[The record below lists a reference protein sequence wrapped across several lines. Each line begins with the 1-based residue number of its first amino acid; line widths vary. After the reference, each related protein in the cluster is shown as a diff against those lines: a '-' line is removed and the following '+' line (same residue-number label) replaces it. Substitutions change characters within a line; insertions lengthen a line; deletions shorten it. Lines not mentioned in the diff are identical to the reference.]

1 MRIFMKFAAY
11 SLVTQIGKSPLS
23 NTYLA
28 SPTGQPECEVVIKIF
43 HASCLG
49 PGYEARDFL
58 RDAAHLQQL
67 THPYLLPLLDTNIEQ
82 RQPFIVSPYLPH
94 GSLRDHLRTLSPSR
108 LSVAHTLRLGIQI
121 GQALNYC
128 HVNDVLHGH
137 LTPDNVLFVDDET
150 VQLADFGL
158 ASLID
163 ESVYDD
169 PPLSQTTAY
178 RAPELLMSLVSRKS
192 DQFSLGC
199 LLYEL
204 LTGVLPTASSH
215 PPLAPSHLAPHVPES
230 LDAVLLK
237 ALSHE
242 PMARYESIA
251 QLVEA
256 LQAIAVPDED
266 TLATRSSL
274 QLRSGSSAA
283 SLHTSI
289 TRSDPSREDRLV
301 FPFVP
306 EASVSYRHMLS
317 PLELEDMD
325 GPGEPKAKQQFLE
338 EPEAKEQALPDTS
351 YRKARETGAL
361 VPVRAAD
368 MPANPPLPPPASGGT
383 ESSRVA
389 VKTPTLPF
397 RYRWL
402 IPLLL
407 AQLLLSVVLG
417 VLAHYSL
424 MSGNY
429 LAWWAKPTVPAPTL
443 TATAQQQI
451 YTQAI
456 SGVPALDDPLTGESE
471 NQWQTGFIDSQ
482 SSSQDGCNFTNG
494 VYQASLS
501 KAPYFGRCMALAT
514 NFSNL
519 AYQVEMSVI
528 AGDGGGLIFRSNANA
543 EYRFRVDA
551 SGYYDL
557 AGVRLENVRY
567 NKPTRPVHTGLN
579 QWNLL
584 TAVAKDSDL
593 YLYVNKQLVMYCHD
607 SSSSGGN
614 IGVFAID
621 AEHPTSVQFR
631 NAKVWAL

>member
-1 MRIFMKFAAY
+1 MKFAAY

-28 SPTGQPECEVVIKIF
+28 SPTGQPEREVVIKVF

-67 THPYLLPLLDTNIEQ
+67 THPYLLPVLDADIEQ
-82 RQPFIVSPYLPH
+82 RQPFVVGPYLPR

-108 LSVAHTLRLGIQI
+108 FSVAHTLRLGIQI

-128 HVNDVLHGH
+128 HTNDVLHSN

-169 PPLSQTTAY
+169 PPLSQATAY

-204 LTGVLPTASSH
+204 LTGTLPAASSN
-215 PPLAPSHLAPHVPES
+215 PPLAPSRLAPYVPES
-230 LDAVLLK
+230 FDAVLLK
-237 ALSHE
+237 ALAHE

-251 QLVEA
+251 QLVKA
-256 LQAIAVPDED
+256 LQAISIQDENIS
-266 TLATRSSL
+266 ATRSYP
-274 QLRSGSSAA
+274 QPRSGSSTTYP
-283 SLHTSI
+283 HTSI
-289 TRSDPSREDRLV
+289 TRSEPSQEGSLV
-301 FPFVP
+301 FPFEP
-306 EASVSYRHMLS
+306 KASVSYRHMLS
-317 PLELEDMD
+317 PLELEGLN
-325 GPGEPKAKQQFLE
+325 GPGEPKEKQQFLE
-338 EPEAKEQALPDTS
+338 EPAAQKQTLPDMS
-351 YRKARETGAL
+351 LRKAQRTETL
-361 VPVRAAD
+361 MPVLAAD
-368 MPANPPLPPPASGGT
+368 LPTKPRPSPARGGT
-383 ESSRVA
+383 ESSQA
-389 VKTPTLPF
+389 PAATPKLSL
-397 RYRWL
+397 RSRWL
-402 IPLLL
+402 VPLLL
-407 AQLLLSVVLG
+407 TQLLLSVVVG

-424 MSGNY
+424 MSGSY

-451 YTQAI
+451 YTQATR
-456 SGVPALDDPLTGESE
+456 GVPVLDDPLIGESE
-471 NQWQTGFIDSQ
+471 NQWQTGLTDSQ
-482 SSSQDGCNFTNG
+482 NPKDGCNFTGG

-501 KAPYFGRCMALAT
+501 NAPYFGSCMALAT
-514 NFSNL
+514 NFSNI

-528 AGDGGGLIFRSNANA
+528 AGDGGGLVFRSNANA

-557 AGVRLENVRY
+557 AGAPPENIHY
-567 NKPTRPVHTGLN
+567 TRPVRAVHTGLN

-584 TAVAKDSDL
+584 TAVAKGSDL

-607 SSSSGGN
+607 SSSSSGT
-614 IGVFAID
+614 IGVFVID
-621 AEHPTSVQFR
+621 AGHPTTVQFR
-631 NAKVWAL
+631 NAKVWEL

>member
-1 MRIFMKFAAY
+1 MKFAAY

-28 SPTGQPECEVVIKIF
+28 SPTGQPEYEAVIKIF

-58 RDAAHLQQL
+58 RDAARLQQL
-67 THPYLLPLLDTNIEQ
+67 THPYLLPLLDIDIEQ
-82 RQPFIVSPYLPH
+82 RQPFIVSPYLPR
-94 GSLRDHLRTLSPSR
+94 GSLHDHLRTLSPSR

-128 HVNDVLHGH
+128 HINDILHGH

-150 VQLADFGL
+150 IQLADFGL

-204 LTGVLPTASSH
+204 LTGVLPTASSN
-215 PPLAPSHLAPHVPES
+215 PLLAPSHLAPHIPES
-230 LDAVLLK
+230 LDAVLLR
-237 ALSHE
+237 ALAHE
-242 PMARYESIA
+242 PIARYESVA

-256 LQAIAVPDED
+256 LQAISVPDEGIS
-266 TLATRSSL
+266 ATRSYP
-274 QLRSGSSAA
+274 QPRSGNSAA
-283 SLHTSI
+283 PPHTSM
-289 TRSDPSREDRLV
+289 TRSNLSREDSLV
-301 FPFVP
+301 FPFMP

-317 PLELEDMD
+317 PLEPEDID
-325 GPGEPKAKQQFLE
+325 GPGEAKTKQPFLE
-338 EPEAKEQALPDTS
+338 GPQAKEQALPAMS
-351 YRKARETGAL
+351 RRKAGETGRIAPFL
-361 VPVRAAD
+361 ATD
-368 MPANPPLPPPASGGT
+368 MPT
-383 ESSRVA
+383 R
-389 VKTPTLPF
+389 PTLPSPA
-397 RYRWL
+397 RDGIENSWVLVPKLSLRSLWL

-407 AQLLLSVVLG
+407 ALLLFQVV
-417 VLAHYSL
+417 VCAMPAYPF
-424 MSGNY
+424 MSNIY
-429 LAWWAKPTVPAPTL
+429 QTWAKPTVPAPTL
-443 TATAQQQI
+443 TATAQQQV
-451 YTQAI
+451 YTQAT
-456 SGVPALDDPLTGESE
+456 SGTPVLDDPLIGESE
-471 NQWQTGFIDSQ
+471 SQWQIGSINSQ
-482 SSSQDGCNFTNG
+482 SSNRDGCNFTNG

-501 KAPYFGRCMALAT
+501 TAPYFFRCVAQAT
-514 NFSNL
+514 HFSNI

-528 AGDGGGLIFRSNANA
+528 AGDGGGLIFRANANA

-557 AGVRLENVRY
+557 AGPPAENIHY
-567 NKPTRPVHTGLN
+567 TKSTRPVHTGLN

-593 YLYVNKQLVMYCHD
+593 YLYVNRQLVMYCHD
-607 SSSSGGN
+607 SFSSNGN
-614 IGVFAID
+614 IGIFVID
-621 AEHPTSVQFR
+621 AGNPTTVQFR

>member
-1 MRIFMKFAAY
+1 MKFAAY
-11 SLVTQIGKSPLS
+11 SLVTQLGQSPLS

-28 SPTGQPECEVVIKIF
+28 SPSGQPEREVVIKIF
-43 HASCLG
+43 HPSCLG

-58 RDAAHLQQL
+58 RDAARLQQL
-67 THPYLLPLLDTNIEQ
+67 AHPHLLPVFDVDIEQ
-82 RQPFIVSPYLPH
+82 QQPFVVSPYLSR
-94 GSLRDHLRTLSPSR
+94 GSLRNHLRTLSPSR
-108 LSVAHTLRLGIQI
+108 FSVACTLRLGIQI
-121 GQALNYC
+121 GQALSYC
-128 HVNDVLHGH
+128 HTNDLLHGH

-158 ASLID
+158 AFLID
-163 ESVYDD
+163 ESASDASTQ
-169 PPLSQTTAY
+169 PQTIAY
-178 RAPELLMSLVSRKS
+178 RAPEQFMSLVSRKS

-204 LTGVLPTASSH
+204 LTGTLPATSSNS
-215 PPLAPSHLAPHVPES
+215 PLAPSRLAPHISEA

-237 ALSHE
+237 ALAHE
-242 PMARYESIA
+242 PTARYASVA

-256 LQAIAVPDED
+256 LQAISASDED
-266 TLATRSSL
+266 ISATRSYP
-274 QLRSGSSAA
+274 QPRSGSSAA
-283 SLHTSI
+283 SLHASTPLSN
-289 TRSDPSREDRLV
+289 PSREDNLA
-301 FPFVP
+301 FPFMP
-306 EASVSYRHMLS
+306 EASVSYRHILS

-325 GPGEPKAKQQFLE
+325 GPGEPKAKQPFQE
-338 EPEAKEQALPDTS
+338 EPAAKEQTLPDMS
-351 YRKARETGAL
+351 RKRIQEAETL
-361 VPVRAAD
+361 VPVRAVA
-368 MPANPPLPPPASGGT
+368 MPPKPLVPPPASNNRG
-383 ESSRVA
+383 SSRVA
-389 VKTPTLPF
+389 ATTPKLPF

-402 IPLLL
+402 IPVLLV
-407 AQLLLSVVLG
+407 QLLLSGVLG

-429 LAWWAKPTVPAPTL
+429 LAWWASPTVSAPTL

-456 SGVPALDDPLTGESE
+456 SGVPVLDDPLTGESE
-471 NQWQTGFIDSQ
+471 NQWQTWFIDNQNSK
-482 SSSQDGCNFTNG
+482 DGCNFTG
-494 VYQASLS
+494 RVYQASLS

-528 AGDGGGLIFRSNANA
+528 AGDGGGLIFRSNANT

-557 AGVRLENVRY
+557 ADVPPENVHY
-567 NKPTRPVHTGLN
+567 NRLTKPVHTGLN

-593 YLYVNKQLVMYCHD
+593 YLYINKQLVMYCHD
-607 SSSSGGN
+607 SSSSSGN
-614 IGVFAID
+614 IGLFAID
-621 AEHPTSVQFR
+621 AEHPTTVQFR